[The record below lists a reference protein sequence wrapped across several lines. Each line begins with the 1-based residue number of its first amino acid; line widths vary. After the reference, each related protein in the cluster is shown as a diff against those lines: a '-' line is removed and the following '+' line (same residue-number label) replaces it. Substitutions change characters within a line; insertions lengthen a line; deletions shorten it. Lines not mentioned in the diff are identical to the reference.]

1 MFCFRLISVSLDIA
15 DERNTGQAR
24 AIEVEQCACPQG
36 YRGTSCEECDAGYTR
51 VDEGLYLGICE
62 PCNCNGHSTQ
72 CDPDTGVCLVS

>member
-1 MFCFRLISVSLDIA
+1 M
-15 DERNTGQAR
+15 
-24 AIEVEQCACPQG
+24 EQCACPQG

-72 CDPDTGVCLVS
+72 CDPDSGVCLVS